1 MDVDMAQKAQP
12 LLLHNYY
19 YHRETGH
26 LVRDCLHYLNIQ
38 QLMVEQR
45 EKLIEDLIVLKNI
58 VVKKKL
64 ESPVEEGFV

>member
-1 MDVDMAQKAQP
+1 MDIDIAQKAQP
-12 LLLHNYY
+12 LLLHNC
-19 YHRETGH
+19 YHCRETGH

-45 EKLIEDLIVLKNI
+45 EKLIEDLIVLKNM

-64 ESPVEEGFV
+64 ESPVKEGFV